1 MEGIVRADSGT
12 MQSNQ
17 NTAAPPMSPSRA
29 FLIRR
34 LKALGAEPPPASRDV
49 ASPTSA
55 PTPAPTPA
63 HRRATVTGLP
73 PQTGTFTVLR
83 LA

>member
-34 LKALGAEPPPASRDV
+34 LKALGAEPPAAPDV
-49 ASPTSA
+49 ASPMS
-55 PTPAPTPA
+55 APTPA